1 MPVATCFLCLR
12 RRGTHS
18 APARGIEQ
26 ISGDLRPGD
35 SHPRTVRAT
44 DTKIGAQLDHVT
56 GYKYVSPL
64 LGPRHQLAR
73 EHVTNAEGVQI
84 GTLAFVNHI
93 S

>member
-1 MPVATCFLCLR
+1 MRVATCFLCWR

-18 APARGIEQ
+18 APARGIER
-26 ISGDLRPGD
+26 IAGDLRPGD

-44 DTKIGAQLDHVT
+44 DTKIGVHVDHVT

-64 LGPRHQLAR
+64 LGPPHQLAR
-73 EHVTNAEGVQI
+73 EHVTNAEGVHI
-84 GTLAFVNHI
+84 GTLAPVNHI